1 MNNSSTTSF
10 IVINSKYRTSDSRS
24 TSDFNYNIG
33 QTLEAGA
40 VTIKNISIPVTQYNI
55 GTHNNKLK
63 IFSGGLATSL
73 IVPVGQYTIASLS
86 TAIET
91 LIQGAIGGV
100 VDITVDDTTKKL
112 ILTSTVALQIGTDP
126 ITSSISKYL
135 GLNYEADEYYPPFPP
150 SNTINFVNVPE
161 LQGSNNYYLASNVLS
176 QGFASILTNGQ
187 LVPIIM
193 PVPISVEW
201 GKVQQYESNDTE
213 LNTKRFARL
222 QNLQNIDI
230 KVYDDDL
237 NVVDLNGADIEVVI
251 KIKTGDNQQPEYLN
265 K

>member
-55 GTHNNKLK
+55 GSHNNKLQ
-63 IFSGGLATSL
+63 IFSGGLGTSL
-73 IVPVGQYTIASLS
+73 IVPEGQYTIDSLS

-112 ILTSTVALQIGTDP
+112 ILTSTVALLIGIDP
-126 ITSSISKYL
+126 IASSISKYL
-135 GLNYEADEYYPPFPP
+135 GLNYDVGEYYPSVP